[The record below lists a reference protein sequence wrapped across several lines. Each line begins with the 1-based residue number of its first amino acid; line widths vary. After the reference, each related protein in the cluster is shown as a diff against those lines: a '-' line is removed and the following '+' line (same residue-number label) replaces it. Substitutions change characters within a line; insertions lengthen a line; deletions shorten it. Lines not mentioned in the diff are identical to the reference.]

1 MSDQPQLSEIGNFF
15 SDYTK
20 VFDERNGAAIAT
32 YYHAPSITMRA
43 DASVHVFQT
52 RQDLQ
57 EFFQNV
63 AEKYYA
69 EGLRR
74 STFTNLDV
82 NSIGSKSVLAT
93 LKWQMLRGDGSK
105 LRERPV
111 CGIAEGI
118 YRTVVRVGSS
128 ASASPCAV
136 HFRSVLNFGLPLRR
150 TKGRDVPTADM
161 CMSVLI
167 DLLSTFTSD
176 LASQPP

>member
-1 MSDQPQLSEIGNFF
+1 MVAIDHLAALFGDSMSDQAQLSEIGNFF

-20 VFDERNGAAIAT
+20 LFDERNGAAIAT

-52 RQDLQ
+52 HQDLQ

-82 NSIGSKSVLAT
+82 KPIGSKSVLAT
-93 LKWQMLRGDGSK
+93 LKWQILRGDESK
-105 LRERPV
+105 LRGWWQSYNLIRPNERWQ
-111 CGIAEGI
+111 IL
-118 YRTVVRVGSS
+118 T
-128 ASASPCAV
+128 
-136 HFRSVLNFGLPLRR
+136 
-150 TKGRDVPTADM
+150 
-161 CMSVLI
+161 
-167 DLLSTFTSD
+167 STIHI
-176 LASQPP
+176 